1 MRNTDNHVDSGKSVA
16 ICYHNQV
23 IEVRK
28 LVGTYTDKSSIQG
41 DTLVALLANGISW
54 SLHKFYMHPVS
65 DFIHPP
71 KAGTIV
77 WLKPGVVQNKP
88 IKD

>member
-1 MRNTDNHVDSGKSVA
+1 VRNTDKHIYSGKLVA

-28 LVGTYTDKSSIQG
+28 LVGTYIDKSSIQG

-54 SLHKFYMHPVS
+54 SLHKFYIHLAS
-65 DFIHPP
+65 DFMYPP

-77 WLKPGVVQNKP
+77 WLKPGIVQNKP